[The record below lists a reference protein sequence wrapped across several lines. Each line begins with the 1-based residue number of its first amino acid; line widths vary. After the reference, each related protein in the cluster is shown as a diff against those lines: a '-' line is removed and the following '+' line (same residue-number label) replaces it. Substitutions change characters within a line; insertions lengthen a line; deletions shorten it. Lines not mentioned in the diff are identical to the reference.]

1 MDLMR
6 QPPRRPSNL
15 SVAGL
20 VGAARMTDKARA
32 HNDETLGDY
41 VYGENSG
48 LDRKILGFLSIS
60 ADDFAEAADEYG
72 DDALSGWMLE
82 KSGKTQAE
90 IDEFNQTELSHEPDT
105 AEARER
111 LRARLEEYAPGR
123 TDIKT
128 AIQSMELDDWGE
140 FWPVDLTKRPPRSP
154 HCKDVAGI
162 CGIAQ
167 MADKARA
174 VRAGKFGEYRFGD
187 DSTLDRHLLGFLGS
201 SADEFQEAAVNNSND
216 LELGAWVLE
225 KSGLQPDRITAFNR
239 AVASAGPESE
249 DDELREFFYELLQA
263 IDPSRTDIKTLFDL
277 VDLND
282 ELSFGIV
289 DLARHA
295 PRSPYNTD
303 LGGIIH
309 LARMVDKARAYNSDS
324 LGEYW
329 YGEDSGVDRN
339 LLAFLD
345 ISPEEFAEALKG
357 LPTDADVAN
366 WLKTQSPKT
375 ESEIADYN
383 EEAVKMGPTND
394 RQRAFLAKVIN
405 KLDPSRTD
413 IQTFFELMVLDDQ
426 KSFV

>member
-1 MDLMR
+1 
-6 QPPRRPSNL
+6 
-15 SVAGL
+15 
-20 VGAARMTDKARA
+20 MTDKARA

-48 LDRKILGFLSIS
+48 LDCKILGFLSIS

-111 LRARLEEYAPGR
+111 LRARLEKYAPGR

-140 FWPVDLTKRPPRSP
+140 FWQVDLTQRPPRSP
-154 HCKDVAGI
+154 YCKDVAGI
-162 CGIAQ
+162 FGVAR

-174 VRAGKFGEYRFGD
+174 ARAGRVGEYKYGE
-187 DSTLDRHLLGFLGS
+187 DSGTDRRILGFLGLS
-201 SADEFQEAAVNNSND
+201 PEEFQEAAVNNPNS

-225 KSGLQPDRITAFNR
+225 KSGKQLDEITDFNR
-239 AVASAGPESE
+239 AAASRNPE
-249 DDELREFFYELLQA
+249 DEESRAYFNARLQQ
-263 IDPSRTDIKTLFDL
+263 IDPSRTDIQTWADL
-277 VDLND
+277 MDLDD

-303 LGGIIH
+303 VGGLIH

-329 YGEDSGVDRN
+329 YGEDSGADRN